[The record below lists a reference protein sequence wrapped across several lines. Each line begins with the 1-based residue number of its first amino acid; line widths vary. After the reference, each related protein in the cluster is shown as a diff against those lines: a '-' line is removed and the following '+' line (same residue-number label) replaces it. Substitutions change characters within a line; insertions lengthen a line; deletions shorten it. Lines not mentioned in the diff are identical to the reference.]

1 MGDPQPAFFELVDS
15 SLLQRP
21 AATLGGRWDGYAEAL
36 AGGVALLAGALFVL
50 LRSALGAGLSPPLR
64 RVLLAA
70 GVTVLMSLLIFAAA
84 PGTGA
89 PRTHTLWFGP
99 FSTLRYVLPT
109 LGAATIAVALASR
122 AGRITRAASL
132 VVLAAALVW
141 NVIEDARL
149 GQPYLPRAGVL
160 LLGAA
165 AGVLVLGAAT
175 AVWRALAP
183 HAPRPRPL
191 QGPVLV
197 AVVAVVAGLALAPAA
212 DGYLERHGRVER
224 STALGR
230 DVAAWL
236 AARPALEDGD
246 RRIGF
251 ATRAMTVTS
260 PGTTSRTSSCCCRP
274 ERAAAGCAP
283 RRRRGL
289 VVVAPPSFLL
299 RFVGV
304 APYRSWRC
312 FSGRPIG
319 YRRGQ
324 LRYISRPASLHV
336 QGTSPSQRG
345 LHAREHGGDGQEH
358 GTRDQHRQALGAA
371 HRCAASC
378 RPPDRVID
386 VGMAR
391 QEADE
396 TVQPAEDHLPAAQV
410 AHPLDPEP
418 ELPEALD
425 ERIRRMWTRW
435 RGGSRASQRSPKTRA

>member
-1 MGDPQPAFFELVDS
+1 MGGIWYLRNLIQHGTPLWPFSDVPWGDPQPAFFELVDS

-36 AGGVALLAGALFVL
+36 AGGVALLAGALLVL

-64 RVLLAA
+64 RALLAA
-70 GVTVLMSLLIFAAA
+70 GVTALMSLLIFAAA

-132 VVLAAALVW
+132 VVLAAALGW

-175 AVWRALAP
+175 VVWRALAP

-251 ATRAMTVTS
+251 ATRAMTVTLAGDHFANELMLLPARAS
-260 PGTTSRTSSCCCRP
+260 CSRV
-274 ERAAAGCAP
+274 RAQA
-283 RRRRGL
+283 RRGL

-299 RFVGV
+299 RFVGA
-304 APYRSWRC
+304 AP
-312 FSGRPIG
+312 
-319 YRRGQ
+319 
-324 LRYISRPASLHV
+324 
-336 QGTSPSQRG
+336 
-345 LHAREHGGDGQEH
+345 
-358 GTRDQHRQALGAA
+358 
-371 HRCAASC
+371 
-378 RPPDRVID
+378 
-386 VGMAR
+386 
-391 QEADE
+391 
-396 TVQPAEDHLPAAQV
+396 
-410 AHPLDPEP
+410 
-418 ELPEALD
+418 
-425 ERIRRMWTRW
+425 
-435 RGGSRASQRSPKTRA
+435 